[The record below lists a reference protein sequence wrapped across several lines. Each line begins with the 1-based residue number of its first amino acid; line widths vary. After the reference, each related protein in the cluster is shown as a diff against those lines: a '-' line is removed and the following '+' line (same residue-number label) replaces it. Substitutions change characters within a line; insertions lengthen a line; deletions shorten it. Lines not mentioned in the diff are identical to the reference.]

1 MIGDDREGDMPSM
14 TERASILGG
23 IKALVY
29 GGGLSRLSRLPHIS
43 KRNRI
48 PNNSHPLNF
57 G

>member
-1 MIGDDREGDMPSM
+1 MPSM

-23 IKALVY
+23 IEALVY
-29 GGGLSRLSRLPHIS
+29 GGGLSGLSRLPHIS